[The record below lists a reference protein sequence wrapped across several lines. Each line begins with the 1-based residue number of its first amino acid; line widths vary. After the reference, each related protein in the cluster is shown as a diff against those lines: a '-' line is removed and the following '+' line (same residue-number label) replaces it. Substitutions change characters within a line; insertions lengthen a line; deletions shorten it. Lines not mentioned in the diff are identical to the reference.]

1 MNELIKI
8 TTVNDRRL
16 VDARELHEFL
26 IKDAKGG
33 QEGRMFAHWIKERI
47 DQYGFLEGQD
57 YSIVEYDYIGNAIA
71 ENGKTDNQV
80 HKREYGLTIDMAK
93 ELSMV
98 ENNDKGREARRYFI
112 QKEKEALTPHGLYS
126 PSKKELAQWVIEQE
140 EAIEQLKLV
149 ASNQDRKI
157 SQLKPKA
164 ELLDQIMDDETMVDI
179 GQTAKILGLP
189 YGRNI
194 LFAKLRECGVF
205 FKNRNEPKQEYIERG
220 LFKLKEKRIE
230 PQDGTPPWLVIKV
243 LVSQKGLKFISELFG
258 INGSQGKLAL
268 IQ

>member
-8 TTVNDRRL
+8 QTVNDRKI

-26 IKDAKGG
+26 ESKRDFSNWIKD
-33 QEGRMFAHWIKERI
+33 RI
-47 DQYGFLEGQD
+47 DKFGFIENQD
-57 YSIVEYDYIGNAIA
+57 YVSFAKIVERETGGTTRI
-71 ENGKTDNQV
+71 
-80 HKREYGLTIDMAK
+80 EYGLTIDMAK

-112 QKEKEALTPHGLYS
+112 QKEKEALAPRSLYS
-126 PSKKELAQWVIEQE
+126 PSKKELAQWVIESE
-140 EAIEQLKLV
+140 EKIERLTLENNTKDKSLKAL
-149 ASNQDRKI
+149 A
-157 SQLKPKA
+157 PKA
-164 ELLDQIMDDETMVDI
+164 ELLDQIMDDGTLVDI

-189 YGRNI
+189 YGRNK
-194 LFAKLRECGVF
+194 LFFKLREHGVF

-220 LFKLKEKRIE
+220 LFTLKEKRIE